1 MTDAKVRLSDIVD
14 GMDMMSDQMASY
26 LHRPT
31 GRVLFVSDEASR
43 AADNN
48 DDGAVE
54 PEELADA
61 RAVSESQAEYLAL
74 PDRFEI
80 DEYHMMERFAAEL
93 KDSGQSNELLASLR
107 GPKAFR
113 RFKDNVHDLGL
124 SDKWYAFRERA
135 FIDVARAWCEA
146 NGIEIE
152 VVSS

>member
-1 MTDAKVRLSDIVD
+1 
-14 GMDMMSDQMASY
+14 
-26 LHRPT
+26 
-31 GRVLFVSDEASR
+31 
-43 AADNN
+43 
-48 DDGAVE
+48 
-54 PEELADA
+54 
-61 RAVSESQAEYLAL
+61 
-74 PDRFEI
+74 
-80 DEYHMMERFAAEL
+80 MMERFAAEL